1 VSNWSPP
8 PIWPHTP
15 RRRQGIWNYPRP
27 YRTGLRAWIPSWRV
41 VVGTFLSGT
50 SLVAGVFVAGWLGWD
65 VPRENPDVGSQTTTV
80 YYSDGKPIGKF
91 AAQDRTLMK
100 LSELPPYIG
109 QAVISSEDSKFESHP
124 GIDVLGIARAAL
136 NNFTGG
142 ARQGASTLTQQYV
155 ENTYYVA
162 GQSSYADKLRELV
175 LALKVDRDKSKDEIL
190 EGYLNTIYLGRG
202 AYGVEAASKAYFG
215 HSSTEMTIS
224 EAAFLAGI
232 VPNPTYWDPRQG
244 EVAQKQAEIR
254 WGRTLNLML
263 ENGYIT
269 KEDRTSAEFPKLQE
283 YKQGSGDSRTAYLLE
298 QVARELAKPASEG
311 GADISED
318 QLTTRGYEIHTSIDR
333 KMQAAAY
340 EAMKLPKD
348 ADDSTRASL
357 TSIDPQTGEI
367 RAMYGGPNYSDY
379 PTNAA
384 TFRAQGASTFKP
396 FTLIGA
402 LREDIP
408 LTKKYDSTN
417 GMVIEGWKAEPGG
430 PDVPLS
436 NFDNKSYG
444 WIDLADATAQSVNV
458 VYGQLNKEIG
468 PDKTAQV
475 AYDLGIPQPD
485 DNEETN
491 DCCVIRNNLANVL
504 GTDYV
509 TNVDLA
515 HAYSTIAA
523 QGYRTTPHL
532 VTEVKNGDETVAVGD
547 TAREKVFEPDV
558 MAATTYALEKV
569 IEEGSGVE
577 AMKLMGPDGVTRR
590 PAAGKTGSSQQTES
604 AWFAGFVPQLTTVVG
619 LYQYDIE
626 KNTYEQ
632 VQPFGGYEW
641 MTGGS
646 WPAKA
651 WTDYMNM
658 ATAGMEIEEFPE
670 YTPPA
675 PSPSPSPSSSPSP
688 SQSEESEAEMVVVP
702 DNLVGEQYPNAAS
715 ALAGLDLVPAQVEV
729 DSDQPPGTVLDVA
742 QAGQE
747 VEVRTTIQVQVSNG
761 SAAEEETT
769 TVPWGLTGQDQGS
782 AEGQLQA
789 AELTPVV
796 QEQPSDTVPEGRVIS
811 VDPGEGEEVPVG
823 SEVTLVVSTGPEEG
837 GGDPSDDPS
846 GDDGGGIFG

>member
-27 YRTGLRAWIPSWRV
+27 YRTGLRAWVPSWRV
-41 VVGTFLSGT
+41 VVGTFLTGT
-50 SLVAGVFVAGWLGWD
+50 SLVAGVLVAGWLGWE
-65 VPRENPDVGSQTTTV
+65 VPAENKDVGSETTTV
-80 YYSDGKPIGKF
+80 YYSDGTPIGKF
-91 AAQDRTLMK
+91 AAQDRTILS

-109 QAVISSEDSKFESHP
+109 QAVISSEDSNFENHP
-124 GIDVLGIARAAL
+124 GIDPVGIARAAF
-136 NNFTGG
+136 NNLTGG

-175 LALKVDRDKSKDEIL
+175 LALKVDRDKSKDQIL

-215 HSSTEMTIS
+215 TSAKEMTIS
-224 EAAFLAGI
+224 QAAFLAGI

-244 EVAQKQAEIR
+244 EVAQQQAENR
-254 WGRTLNLML
+254 WNRTLNLML

-269 KEDRTSAEFPKLQE
+269 AEDRNSAQFPELQE
-283 YKQGSGDSRTAYLLE
+283 YKQGSGDNRTAYLLE
-298 QVARELAKPASEG
+298 QVARELAQPDPVG
-311 GADISED
+311 PGISED

-340 EAMKLPKD
+340 ETMKLPED
-348 ADDSTRASL
+348 ANDSTRASL

-367 RAMYGGPNYSDY
+367 KAMYGGPNYSDY

-408 LTKKYDSTN
+408 LTKKYDSTD
-417 GMVIEGWKAEPGG
+417 GMVIEGWKTDTDG

-468 PDKTAQV
+468 PDKTAQA
-475 AYDLGIPQPD
+475 AYDLGIPRPD

-523 QGYRTTPHL
+523 QGYRTTPHM
-532 VTEVKNGDETVAVGD
+532 VTKVMNGEMTVDEGD
-547 TAREKVFEPDV
+547 TTREKVFEPDV

-569 IEEGSGVE
+569 VQEGSGAE
-577 AMKLMGPDGVTRR
+577 AQNLMGPDGVTPR

-651 WTDYMNM
+651 WTAYMNK

-670 YTPPA
+670 YTPPVPEA
-675 PSPSPSPSSSPSP
+675 PPSPSSSPSP
-688 SQSEESEAEMVVVP
+688 SQSEEPEAQMVVVP

-715 ALAGLDLVPAQVEV
+715 ALAALDLVPAQVEV

-747 VEVRTTIQVQVSNG
+747 VEVGTTIQVQVSNG

-769 TVPWGLTGQDQGS
+769 TVPWGLTNQDQGS

-796 QEQPSDTVPEGRVIS
+796 QEQASDTVPEGRVIS
-811 VDPGEGEEVPVG
+811 VNPGEGEEVPVG

-846 GDDGGGIFG
+846 DGNGGGIFG

>member
-1 VSNWSPP
+1 M
-8 PIWPHTP
+8 
-15 RRRQGIWNYPRP
+15 
-27 YRTGLRAWIPSWRV
+27 
-41 VVGTFLSGT
+41 GTFLTGT
-50 SLVAGVFVAGWLGWD
+50 SLVAGVLVAGWFGWE
-65 VPRENPDVGSQTTTV
+65 VPEENPDVGSQTTTV
-80 YYSDGKPIGKF
+80 YYSDGTPIGKF
-91 AAQDRTLMK
+91 AAQDRTIVP

-109 QAVISSEDSKFESHP
+109 QAVISSEDSKFESHL
-124 GIDVLGIARAAL
+124 GIDPLGIVRAAV

-155 ENTYYVA
+155 ENTYYEA
-162 GQSSYADKLRELV
+162 GQSTYADKLRELV
-175 LALKVDRDKSKDEIL
+175 LALKVDRDKTKDQIL

-215 HSSTEMTIS
+215 HPATEITAS

-254 WGRTLNLML
+254 WTRTLNLML

-269 KEDRTSAEFPKLQE
+269 KEERTSAQFPKLQE

-298 QVARELAKPASEG
+298 QVARELAQTGP
-311 GADISED
+311 GAAGISED
-318 QLTTRGYEIHTSIDR
+318 QLTKAGYEIHTSIDR

-340 EAMKLPKD
+340 KTMELPED
-348 ADDSTRASL
+348 AGKFTRASL

-367 RAMYGGPNYSDY
+367 KAMYGGPNYSEY

-402 LREDIP
+402 LREGIP
-408 LTKKYDSTN
+408 LTEKYDSTD
-417 GMVIEGWKAEPGG
+417 GMTIEGWKLDPDG

-468 PDKTAQV
+468 PDKTAQA
-475 AYDLGIPQPD
+475 AYDLGIPRPD
-485 DNEETN
+485 DNDETN

-532 VTEVKNGDETVAVGD
+532 VTKVTRGETTVDEGD
-547 TAREKVFEPDV
+547 TTRQKVFEPDV

-569 IEEGSGVE
+569 VEEGSGAE
-577 AMKLMGPDGVTRR
+577 AQNLVGPDGVTQR
-590 PAAGKTGSSQQTES
+590 PAAGKTGSSQATES

-619 LYQYDIE
+619 LYQYDTD
-626 KNTYEQ
+626 KNAYEQ

-651 WTDYMNM
+651 WTAYMNE
-658 ATAGMEIEEFPE
+658 ATAGMEIEQFPE
-670 YTPPA
+670 YEPPA
-675 PSPSPSPSSSPSP
+675 PEPSPSPSSSPSP
-688 SQSEESEAEMVVVP
+688 SQSEEPEVEMVVVP
-702 DNLVGEQYPNAAS
+702 DNLVGQQYPNAAS
-715 ALAGLDLVPAQVEV
+715 ALAGLNLVPAQVEV
-729 DSDQPPGTVLDVA
+729 DSDQESGTVLEVA

-747 VEVRTTIQVQVSNG
+747 VEVGTTIQVQVSNG
-761 SAAEEETT
+761 SAFEEETT
-769 TVPWGLTGQDQGS
+769 TVPWGLVNQDQGS
-782 AEGQLQA
+782 AEGQLEA
-789 AELTPVV
+789 AELTPVI
-796 QEQPSDTVPEGRVIS
+796 QEQASDTVPEGRVIS
-811 VDPGEGEEVPVG
+811 VDPGEGSEVPLG

-837 GGDPSDDPS
+837 GGDPSGDPS
-846 GDDGGGIFG
+846 DGGIFG